1 MPELEKAKGKLK
13 NYKLKHSRLLT
24 CYSAILY
31 LVAVHEANG
40 SVHPQDAR
48 DMIALTP
55 TGRLEWLKQQS
66 YLSDAYEVLD
76 KLLEQYEQFLAV
88 TSVAE
93 EELLKRFM
101 DKEISKRYM
110 EAAYQFGDLVF
121 DALTC
126 IGKRSRFHRLLVV

>member
-31 LVAVHEANG
+31 FVALHEENG
-40 SVHPQDAR
+40 SVHPRDAR

-55 TGRLEWLKQQS
+55 TERLEWLKRQS
-66 YLSDAYEVLD
+66 YLSDAHEVLG
-76 KLLEQYEQFLAV
+76 KLLSQYEKFLEV
-88 TSVAE
+88 INETE
-93 EELLKRFM
+93 EKLIKRFM
-101 DKEISKRYM
+101 DKETSKRHM
-110 EAAYQFGDLVF
+110 EAAYQFGDFVF

-126 IGKRSRFHRLLVV
+126 IGKRNRFHRLLVV